1 MRLSQAFLLAAI
13 TLTLGACSGDDNN
26 SNANNP
32 NTNNKTSNN
41 TNPNN
46 TNPNNT
52 NPNNTNPNNIRN
64 NQTFKYEVKALS
76 AAVTGGFDATW
87 TMDDFK
93 FEGYCVFGGSEL
105 NWYGPNET
113 AIKLNLKLDE
123 PGTYTFDALPTDF
136 GDKVG
141 IGIMSVGAPA
151 SGGFYTRVASTS
163 TFTFDEVPK
172 KPAGGKLKGTLDL
185 NLFNPNKANDPPIN
199 IKLSFD
205 HDFIAHLCS

>member
-1 MRLSQAFLLAAI
+1 MRLFQMLLIASI
-13 TLTLGACSGDDNN
+13 TLALGACSGDDNN
-26 SNANNP
+26 SNANN
-32 NTNNKTSNN
+32 TKSNN

-52 NPNNTNPNNIRN
+52 NPNNTNPNNIKN
-64 NQTFKYEVKALS
+64 NQSFKYEVKALS
-76 AAVTGGFDATW
+76 ATVTGGFDATW

-93 FEGYCVFGGSEL
+93 FEGYCSFGGSEL
-105 NWYGPNET
+105 NWKGPNET

-136 GDKVG
+136 NDKVG
-141 IGIMSVGAPA
+141 IGELRVGSPTA
-151 SGGFYTRVASTS
+151 GYFYTRVASTS
-163 TFTFDEVPK
+163 TFTFEEVPK

-185 NLFNPNKANDPPIN
+185 NLLNPNKANDPPIN
-199 IKLSFD
+199 IKLSFE